1 MCYFIANS
9 KNNYLEYNY
18 LKNIIDI
25 YISKIDFYSIN
36 ELVISVPKI
45 IHWKLLRSFRFPR
58 SIGNINFHSINE
70 FFFFFN
76 FYLDQGPSLIIQKE
90 DFIFQFPITQA
101 YSIPLPVTICFL
113 TLFFN
118 GEILFELIILRPL
131 LHKWKTFD
139 LSARKLIKIFY

>member
-1 MCYFIANS
+1 M
-9 KNNYLEYNY
+9 
-18 LKNIIDI
+18 KNIIDI

-70 FFFFFN
+70 FFFLKKKQRLGLLLNKTFFFIWTKAHHLLSKRKILFFN
-76 FYLDQGPSLIIQKE
+76 F
-90 DFIFQFPITQA
+90 
-101 YSIPLPVTICFL
+101 PLHRQ
-113 TLFFN
+113 TLFLSRSPFAFSFFFST
-118 GEILFELIILRPL
+118 EKSYLSLIILRPL